1 MIEIIIPPCS
11 SLVSIPALSLSL
23 FNVLAKWKISMTQ
36 LNKYML
42 YFFSV
47 VSDWKFR
54 FEDRQD
60 GCSCL
65 INALLLQMEEIWDNS
80 TECQDV
86 YKKYEMREFCDT
98 EQVDKINE
106 FSPLPPLRSHY
117 KSFNS
122 LNGVPEFLQPVGELR
137 SIQNHTQ
144 KM

>member
-1 MIEIIIPPCS
+1 
-11 SLVSIPALSLSL
+11 
-23 FNVLAKWKISMTQ
+23 
-36 LNKYML
+36 
-42 YFFSV
+42 
-47 VSDWKFR
+47 
-54 FEDRQD
+54 
-60 GCSCL
+60 
-65 INALLLQMEEIWDNS
+65 
-80 TECQDV
+80 
-86 YKKYEMREFCDT
+86 MREFCDT